1 MPQINRGDT
10 LADEPGHPRIVQDGE
25 VRIGVILDVNKPGT
39 YESILG
45 AQLRRPL
52 GRGEVANGFDGIAG
66 DADVSRVRLV
76 RHAVEHHPVFDE
88 NIVGHK
94 KAITMPMAAV
104 TAAITQNLMVTLVS
118 GQPGAS

>member
-76 RHAVEHHPVFDE
+76 RHAVEPQPVFDFK
-88 NIVGHK
+88 ILWHK
-94 KAITMPMAAV
+94 K
-104 TAAITQNLMVTLVS
+104 TQAL
-118 GQPGAS
+118 PRAE